1 MGATGET
8 VHERSLKL
16 QLYASPRHAIQGSLR
31 MLARSGLSAHDVKMS
46 AQQSH
51 PHEPH
56 DRGTGQKLNWLRAGV
71 LGANDGIVSTA
82 GVVIGVAAATPNNI
96 AAIAT
101 AGIAALVAGAFSMA
115 GGEYVS
121 VSTQRDTERA
131 LIAKEK
137 WELDEMPDAELAELA
152 GFYRDKG
159 LSAEL
164 AEQVAKELTKRDAL
178 GAHAEVELGIDP
190 REFTSPWAAALSSFV
205 SFTAGALIPLAL
217 ILLPVGPHRVWV
229 AAAAVVVG
237 LFLTGW
243 ISATLGKSPR
253 RPAIIRNVVMGTLTM
268 IATYLIG
275 LMFGV
280 ATG

>member
-1 MGATGET
+1 MQ
-8 VHERSLKL
+8 R
-16 QLYASPRHAIQGSLR
+16 QP
-31 MLARSGLSAHDVKMS
+31 
-46 AQQSH
+46 H

-56 DRGTGQKLNWLRAGV
+56 ERGTGQRLNWLRAGV

-82 GVVIGVAAATPNNI
+82 GVVIGVAAATPDNL

-101 AGIAALVAGAFSMA
+101 AGVAALVAGAFSMA

-131 LIAKEK
+131 LIAKERQ
-137 WELDEMPDAELAELA
+137 ELAEMPDAELEELA
-152 GFYRDKG
+152 GFYQEKG
-159 LSAEL
+159 LSPEL
-164 AEQVAKELTKRDAL
+164 AHEVAVELTKRDAL
-178 GAHAEVELGIDP
+178 GAHAEVELGLDP
-190 REFTSPWAAALSSFV
+190 TEFTSPWAAAASSFV
-205 SFTAGALIPLAL
+205 SFTVGALIPLIL

-243 ISATLGKSPR
+243 ISAGLGRAPR
-253 RPAIIRNVVMGTLTM
+253 HPAVVRNVLMGSATM
-268 IATYLIG
+268 VATYLIG
-275 LMFGV
+275 LVFGV